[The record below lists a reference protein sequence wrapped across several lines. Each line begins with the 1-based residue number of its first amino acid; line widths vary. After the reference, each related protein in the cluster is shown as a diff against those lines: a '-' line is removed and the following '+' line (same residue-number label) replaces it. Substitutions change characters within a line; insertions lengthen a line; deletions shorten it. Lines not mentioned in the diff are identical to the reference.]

1 MLQTA
6 TEVNLVAVDVELESG
21 IEQEA
26 QAMSVLPEALLAC
39 IGGGGMAADY

>member
-6 TEVNLVAVDVELESG
+6 TEVILVSTDSELESG
-21 IEQEA
+21 IEQAAETLS
-26 QAMSVLPEALLAC
+26 QLPEALLAC